1 MKLSPSQQK
10 IVALLRSRPIR
21 YLPKETKIVIDNT
34 DGQKILAYHLKVLGC
49 KWEWSWT
56 ILQETKTA
64 DYRKR
69 ISEINGMDGYT
80 ILSFHAPHKLEGGGT
95 ITRHGYILVAEP
107 QTEGKAG

>member
-1 MKLSPSQQK
+1 MP
-10 IVALLRSRPIR
+10 ALEAQLW
-21 YLPKETKIVIDNT
+21 
-34 DGQKILAYHLKVLGC
+34 ILGG

-56 ILQETKTA
+56 ILQETRTA

-95 ITRHGYILVAEP
+95 IPRHGYILVAEP

>member
-1 MKLSPSQQK
+1 MRLSPSQQK
-10 IVALLRSRPIR
+10 IVALLKFRPIR
-21 YLPKETKIVIDNT
+21 YLPKGATVENCMPALELQLWT
-34 DGQKILAYHLKVLGC
+34 LGG

-56 ILQETKTA
+56 ILQETRTA

>member
-10 IVALLRSRPIR
+10 IVELLKAKGIR
-21 YLPKETKIVIDNT
+21 WLPRGAVIEKCDSFLVAMFWT
-34 DGQKILAYHLKVLGC
+34 MGC
-49 KWEWSWT
+49 KWEWSRT
-56 ILQETKTA
+56 IDLETNTS

-107 QTEGKAG
+107 QTEGKAA